1 MTPAMR
7 AFIEANEPCT
17 FKQIADA
24 LSVTV
29 PSVRKHYTHGDMH
42 IVGWH
47 REPKGNDSALLVLG
61 SGRDAPKPLPLTTAE
76 KNRRY
81 RERNRTLIA
90 HRRAGKKVIALGPWR
105 GLI

>member
-1 MTPAMR
+1 MRPAMR
-7 AFIEANEPCT
+7 AYVEANQPCT
-17 FKQIADA
+17 FKQIASA
-24 LSVTV
+24 MGISV

-61 SGRDAPKPLPLTTAE
+61 AGTDTPKPKPMSKKE

-81 RERNRTLIA
+81 REKHKALILYRRT
-90 HRRAGKKVIALGPWR
+90 GKKLMALGPWR